1 MFKILKNK
9 IMYLYNWITGQ
20 YRLSLFELEC
30 KNKVISFAL
39 KGGKLY
45 ITPKN
50 WYNLKYSKETK
61 ELYNEFLKEGGKIKF
76 V

>member
-1 MFKILKNK
+1 MFKNLKNK
-9 IMYLYNWITGQ
+9 INYFYDWITGQ
-20 YRLSLFELEC
+20 YRLSTFELDC
-30 KNKVISFAL
+30 GNKTILFAL

-45 ITPKN
+45 ITSKD
-50 WYNLKYSKETK
+50 WYNLKYSEETK

>member
-1 MFKILKNK
+1 MFKILKHK
-9 IMYLYNWITGQ
+9 IIHSYNWITGQ
-20 YRLSLFELEC
+20 YRLCTFELEC
-30 KNKVISFAL
+30 GDKTILFAL

-50 WYNLKYSKETK
+50 WYNLKSLEDTE
-61 ELYNEFLKEGGKIKF
+61 ELYKEFLKERVRIKF